1 MTLKT
6 LYRDSRKYFYDNWNL
21 TKDEV
26 LIVFLFFITYIFLIK
41 FLLLNSQ
48 SEIIPLI
55 SNLLIILFVLI
66 YYTFFKNKNIFTF
79 SLFFAL
85 IWTIFSVISP
95 FTLENLVYS
104 YFTMPFLLLVNCFFI
119 SGYYLLFKYK
129 TYWKFVYAFLCMFV
143 SIYIFDLIKFL
154 FLKWF
159 DIFSSNNLNSALLI
173 YNPVNI
179 FSNNFEIYLFLS
191 LLLGLP
197 CLMHAKWIK
206 NYFESKPIL
215 TYYYIGLAF
224 SLLLVFRNLLGLII
238 LVKDQYLF
246 SQLLFNE
253 FTINLF
259 GFNYLIIFSIFGML
273 NYFFN
278 N

>member
-129 TYWKFVYAFLCMFV
+129 TYWKFVYAFL
-143 SIYIFDLIKFL
+143 
-154 FLKWF
+154 
-159 DIFSSNNLNSALLI
+159 
-173 YNPVNI
+173 
-179 FSNNFEIYLFLS
+179 
-191 LLLGLP
+191 
-197 CLMHAKWIK
+197 
-206 NYFESKPIL
+206 
-215 TYYYIGLAF
+215 
-224 SLLLVFRNLLGLII
+224 
-238 LVKDQYLF
+238 
-246 SQLLFNE
+246 
-253 FTINLF
+253 
-259 GFNYLIIFSIFGML
+259 
-273 NYFFN
+273 
-278 N
+278 